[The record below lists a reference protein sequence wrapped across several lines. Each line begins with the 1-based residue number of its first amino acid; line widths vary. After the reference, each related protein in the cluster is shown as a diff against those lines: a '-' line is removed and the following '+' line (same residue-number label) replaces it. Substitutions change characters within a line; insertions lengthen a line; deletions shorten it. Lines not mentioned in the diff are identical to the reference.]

1 MPWMLLQHP
10 IVAAP
15 KQNAAI
21 FERDKQQILILGWIK
36 TWGTC
41 DDSIQCRADVPGTSH
56 LFCDLVGQSSMLST
70 GSTSCHRPRC
80 GKAES
85 DRCPRVDGS
94 VIMRIRG
101 KGPDVS
107 FHDFLPGVAAVVGSI
122 AAIGYRGE
130 NDLRPFAAAGQV
142 FEL

>member
-1 MPWMLLQHP
+1 LP
-10 IVAAP
+10 P

-21 FERDKQQILILGWIK
+21 FEQDKQQIRMDKDVAHARIH
-36 TWGTC
+36 
-41 DDSIQCRADVPGTSH
+41 RAGTSH
-56 LFCDLVGQSSMLST
+56 LFCDLVEQSSMLST

-85 DRCPRVDGS
+85 DGCPRVDDV
-94 VIMRIRG
+94 VIMRIDG

-107 FHDFLPGVAAVVGSI
+107 FHDFLPGAAAVAGWI

-130 NDLRPFAAAGQV
+130 NDLRLFAAAGQV
-142 FEL
+142 FELLPGKNSPTVLSVAP